1 MGRDIG
7 VGDPVK
13 KDYIHACP
21 AYVSVLCKKMLEK
34 RINACAKARRRR
46 DFVCVCGGGFRF
58 LMRHMTAKKNF
69 GGRNS
74 SSYDFFQ
81 AQKCQSVCVRS
92 SKDTVTVF
100 IISKHLRVC
109 VSRHQIR
116 GFLIAKGV
124 EEGVIKGVRRRASS
138 GNTNGGLI

>member
-58 LMRHMTAKKNF
+58 LMRHMTARKNF

-81 AQKCQSVCVRS
+81 AQKCQSVCAELKRYS
-92 SKDTVTVF
+92 YSIHNTQT
-100 IISKHLRVC
+100 SASVC
-109 VSRHQIR
+109 
-116 GFLIAKGV
+116 
-124 EEGVIKGVRRRASS
+124 EWAS
-138 GNTNGGLI
+138 N

>member
-46 DFVCVCGGGFRF
+46 DFVCVCVGGVSIFNASHDSEKEFRGEKLKF
-58 LMRHMTAKKNF
+58 LRFFPSPKVSKCVCAELK
-69 GGRNS
+69 RY
-74 SSYDFFQ
+74 SYSIHNTQ
-81 AQKCQSVCVRS
+81 TSASVC
-92 SKDTVTVF
+92 
-100 IISKHLRVC
+100 
-109 VSRHQIR
+109 
-116 GFLIAKGV
+116 
-124 EEGVIKGVRRRASS
+124 EWAS
-138 GNTNGGLI
+138 N